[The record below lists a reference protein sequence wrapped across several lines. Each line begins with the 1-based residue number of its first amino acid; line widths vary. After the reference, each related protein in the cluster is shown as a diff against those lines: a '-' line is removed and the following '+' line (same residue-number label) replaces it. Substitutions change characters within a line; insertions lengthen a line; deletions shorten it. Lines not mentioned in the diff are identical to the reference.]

1 VTISTGTFISIWV
14 AAFLAWFPLTYRY
27 HSKWGSH
34 VQKLGDEIR
43 SYNTRNGYDQSV
55 GRKELARGIAIP
67 FRSMKIQQFA
77 DENNTS
83 TEAYETELNQ
93 ALNGPQRLFWAISL
107 HILTLILILSGVTYF
122 ASWGIVPIVLY
133 LPVLIV
139 LLAVSGVLYLYL

>member
-1 VTISTGTFISIWV
+1 
-14 AAFLAWFPLTYRY
+14 
-27 HSKWGSH
+27 
-34 VQKLGDEIR
+34 
-43 SYNTRNGYDQSV
+43 
-55 GRKELARGIAIP
+55 
-67 FRSMKIQQFA
+67 MKIQQFA